1 MSNKSFFSIASA
13 MLLLVSCKD
22 APQQQAPGALPFTV
36 SEVPVKT
43 VIGYDTYPAMIEG
56 TNNSAIRAKVS
67 VYITKVL
74 VDEGQRVRKGQIL
87 FTHETQ
93 ARSQNE
99 SAALT
104 SLQTAQFQDDRLMPL
119 V

>member
-22 APQQQAPGALPFTV
+22 APQQQAPGALPITV
-36 SEVPVKT
+36 CRRPVKT
-43 VIGYDTYPAMIEG
+43 VIGYYTYPAMIEG

-67 VYITKVL
+67 GYITKVL

-87 FTHETQ
+87 FTLETQ
-93 ARSQNE
+93 AMSQDA
-99 SAALT
+99 SAALA
-104 SLQTAQFQDDRLMPL
+104 SVQA
-119 V
+119 